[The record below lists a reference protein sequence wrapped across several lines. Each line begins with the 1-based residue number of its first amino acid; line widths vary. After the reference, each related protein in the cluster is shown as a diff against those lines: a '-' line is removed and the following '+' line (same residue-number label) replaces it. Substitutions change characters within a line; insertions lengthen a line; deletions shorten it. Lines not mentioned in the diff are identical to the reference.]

1 MLVIFE
7 SLNILTDAV
16 IDAAYE
22 FYEIFKNTFF
32 YRTPL
37 DDYFCI
43 YFSKIFDYGLNNIV
57 NIVIIVKPFYD
68 RLKVKT
74 LFVVVIFRY
83 LSRDHNHE
91 AYFIHIYS
99 FRYFIFYSQSL
110 FVKSKC

>member
-7 SLNILTDAV
+7 SLIILTDAV

-22 FYEIFKNTFF
+22 FYKIFKNTFF

-57 NIVIIVKPFYD
+57 NIAIIVKPFY
-68 RLKVKT
+68 RLKVKM
-74 LFVVVIFRY
+74 LFVFVIFRY
-83 LSRDHNHE
+83 LSRNHNHE

-99 FRYFIFYSQSL
+99 FCYFIFYSQSL
-110 FVKSKC
+110 FAKSKC